1 MWQCRPTRGITAT
14 LGESGGRPVYSS
26 AGPRAGIMPSEKHHI
41 PSLTLERETGSGS
54 SNCRL
59 TEGSVLEE
67 AVLSSMWI
75 L

>member
-1 MWQCRPTRGITAT
+1 MEEKTDKGHHRGV
-14 LGESGGRPVYSS
+14 SVGGFFSS
-26 AGPRAGIMPSEKHHI
+26 AGTEQALCHVRKHHI
-41 PSLTLERETGSGS
+41 WSLTLERGTGSGS